1 MGGRICLFSISEGGI
16 AQEKILKPSK
26 LHISREKEREGQ
38 CLFKKDGDNAF
49 SLDCT
54 QITLAKEDLI
64 RKAKIIRA
72 LKCVESSHS
81 FSSTSND
88 SNIFKEMFRNW
99 EIAKK
104 CQQGDIKT
112 KYTIQYGI
120 YPYLIDLLLDD
131 IKNVAIIFKF
141 DESTIQQVKKQ
152 HDGYIHNWSKKFRC
166 IKMSY
171 HGIIMLDHDPAK
183 TLLEHFLEFVD
194 KVKLQLQ
201 LILHLGMDGPNVNL
215 RFKQLLNTSL
225 EVKNLNTSILLIG
238 TCPLHIVHNAFRA
251 GVNKLNFSIDSFAI
265 DVNFFFKLS
274 AGRRADY

>member
-1 MGGRICLFSISEGGI
+1 MFLISEGEI
-16 AQEKILKPSK
+16 AQEKILKSSK

-38 CLFKKDGDNAF
+38 CIFKKDGDNSL

-99 EIAKK
+99 EIAKQ
-104 CQQGDIKT
+104 CQQGETKT

-131 IKNVAIIFKF
+131 IKNVAFTFKF
-141 DESTIQQVKKQ
+141 NESTIQQVYKQ
-152 HDGYIHNWSKKFRC
+152 HDGYVYVSRC
-166 IKMSY
+166 
-171 HGIIMLDHDPAK
+171 HIMEP
-183 TLLEHFLEFVD
+183 
-194 KVKLQLQ
+194 
-201 LILHLGMDGPNVNL
+201 
-215 RFKQLLNTSL
+215 S
-225 EVKNLNTSILLIG
+225 
-238 TCPLHIVHNAFRA
+238 C
-251 GVNKLNFSIDSFAI
+251 
-265 DVNFFFKLS
+265 
-274 AGRRADY
+274 